1 VKSSVFVCVC
11 VCVSVCQCVS
21 VCVCVEYYRAQSLL
35 SCSSF
40 QIEMLQDYA
49 IKWGPCTRTQV
60 RVGSWPPIQPDPSR
74 ILAPDPS
81 RILAP
86 DPSRILAP
94 DPSRIQDPD
103 LSPIMIGPG
112 SVLSLIPIWV
122 LSWSAL
128 DLSYHWSR
136 SDRDPANPGWDP
148 YHDPDHDRDPIV
160 GPEAIRVYWVLV
172 FPTVCL

>member
-1 VKSSVFVCVC
+1 MKCWSEIKCVCVC
-11 VCVSVCQCVS
+11 VCVCQCVS

-60 RVGSWPPIQPDPSR
+60 RVGSWPPIQVGSWPRIRVGSWPRIRVGSWPRIRVGSR
-74 ILAPDPS
+74 
-81 RILAP
+81 
-86 DPSRILAP
+86 
-94 DPSRIQDPD
+94 
-103 LSPIMIGPG
+103 
-112 SVLSLIPIWV
+112 IPIWV

-136 SDRDPANPGWDP
+136 SES
-148 YHDPDHDRDPIV
+148 YHDRPWICPIIDPDPIV
-160 GPEAIRVYWVLV
+160 TPPTRVGIPIMIPIMIGIR
-172 FPTVCL
+172 